1 LEGLSFFVAVRIY
14 PVEHDPHDQEMAD
27 GRESISFC
35 IIFAR
40 FPETYPVANLCML
53 PVIQFDG
60 GSIALEEY
68 EVGDKGEPK
77 YLGE

>member
-1 LEGLSFFVAVRIY
+1 
-14 PVEHDPHDQEMAD
+14 MAD